1 MNSSKSISSS
11 STVHYHPKNKIK
23 FIPFGSSTTANSSFD
38 DEESINNNNNNNTTN
53 NNNNSNN
60 INNNNII
67 ANSKSPMSN
76 KTTTIIDSREQNSH
90 VKSNKLNFS
99 DDEIISVTKNNSHS
113 NNKNVEY
120 EEENK
125 NYNSNNSDD
134 YDNRYDEEDH
144 LVDFEEDDKFSSSSS
159 SSNSLSTLDQQ
170 HHQQQYN
177 QQQHHHHHHHHHHK
191 NSNTL
196 VNDSGGG
203 GGGSKLSYT
212 LTFIFGL
219 IVIFACIF
227 YFSKNLVSF
236 LEFVK
241 ELGLLGNVI
250 LGIAFLPTG
259 IPLAIFSIYIPLTLS
274 AGFIY
279 GFVPGFITVAI
290 GSAISASFGFWTT
303 RKLSLKFFESKI
315 EQSPKLSSLRNRVEQ
330 HPFKIIIIMRLLP
343 IPFGIQNG
351 LCAVTRI
358 SYTKFIYSS
367 VIGLTFENLLLS
379 YLGSSIK
386 SITDITNG
394 HQNAFSSYQQGL
406 IAIAIIAGI
415 VLTCIGKKVLSLS
428 AYHQPLPVTMNDINI
443 NNNTNNSNN
452 NNSNNNSNNNNNG
465 IDENINNINTTNSK
479 DNQAKDI
486 VLVIKSTSSSNLI
499 QPIPTPLNSDVISIS
514 KENNNNTLNST
525 TPTSIT
531 TKKLEKIK

>member
-11 STVHYHPKNKIK
+11 STIHYHPKNKIK
-23 FIPFGSSTTANSSFD
+23 FIPFGSTTANSSFD
-38 DEESINNNNNNNTTN
+38 DEETINNNNTINT
-53 NNNNSNN
+53 NN
-60 INNNNII
+60 INNTNNII
-67 ANSKSPMSN
+67 INSKSPMSN
-76 KTTTIIDSREQNSH
+76 KTTTTIIDSRDQSSH

-99 DDEIISVTKNNSHS
+99 DEISTTNKSNNSNG
-113 NNKNVEY
+113 NNINVEY
-120 EEENK
+120 EEEIK
-125 NYNSNNSDD
+125 NYNNNDD

-159 SSNSLSTLDQQ
+159 SSSSSNSLSTLDQQ
-170 HHQQQYN
+170 QYN
-177 QQQHHHHHHHHHHK
+177 QQQQHHHHHHHK

-196 VNDSGGG
+196 VDSGGG
-203 GGGSKLSYT
+203 GGGSSSGSSKLSYT

-406 IAIAIIAGI
+406 IAIAIVAAII
-415 VLTCIGKKVLSLS
+415 LTCIGKKVLSLS
-428 AYHQPLPVTMNDINI
+428 AYHQPLPVTMNDIN
-443 NNNTNNSNN
+443 
-452 NNSNNNSNNNNNG
+452 NNNNG
-465 IDENINNINTTNSK
+465 INDENNNSINNNGINNINNNNNNTK

-499 QPIPTPLNSDVISIS
+499 LPTTTPLTSDVISIS
-514 KENNNNTLNST
+514 KENNNLNST
-525 TPTSIT
+525 INLTTSTSNT